1 MTQRLIFCINSG
13 RSGSEYLAH
22 LLDTA
27 AHTDG
32 VHEHRPSMH
41 GYYLEPTLHAPMA
54 DSFEFRRDK
63 ERAIR
68 DHMRERPDGHV
79 YAETNHMF
87 IKTFYDVV
95 MECLS
100 PDFDV
105 RVVLLRR
112 ELPSVLRSF
121 VSLGLFTETC
131 EDTPKWMPG
140 TQTYNA
146 VFKPPV
152 SDGPPD
158 QIDRILGYLIDT
170 EARAQKFIATYP
182 ACPVIEANLED
193 VITEAGAFSL
203 FAALELKATD
213 ATRAMVGAKVN
224 AREARKAEIGVS
236 ITLDECRAR
245 IASYLE
251 RCRQQGVVVPALPHA
266 GLVP

>member
-32 VHEHRPSMH
+32 VHENRPSMH
-41 GYYLEPTLHAPMA
+41 GYYLEPTLRAPMSE
-54 DSFEFRRDK
+54 SFEFRRDK

-68 DHMRERPDGHV
+68 QHMAQRPDGYV

-95 MECLS
+95 MECLAPS
-100 PDFDV
+100 FDV

-112 ELPSVLRSF
+112 KLPSVLRSF
-121 VSLGLFTETC
+121 VSLGLFTPTC

-140 TQTYNA
+140 TETYNA
-146 VFKPPV
+146 VFKPPHR
-152 SDGPPD
+152 DAPPD

-170 EARAQKFIATYP
+170 EARAQQFIASYP
-182 ACPVIEANLED
+182 SCPVVEANLED
-193 VITEAGAFSL
+193 VITEAGALSL
-203 FAALELKATD
+203 FASLELEPTE
-213 ATRAMVGAKVN
+213 ATRSMVGAKVN
-224 AREARKAEIGVS
+224 AREARKAELGVS
-236 ITLDECRAR
+236 ISLDECKTR
-245 IASYLE
+245 IAGYLE

-266 GLVP
+266 GLAP